1 METTKSVS
9 ASDFVVVVVVVAND
23 RRTTNFDR
31 WSPSSTG
38 APLLFGA
45 ARGQGAL
52 RQLGRRKVPHPPTA
66 APAAAARQRGA
77 SCT

>member
-9 ASDFVVVVVVVAND
+9 ASDFFVVVVVVAND